1 MTPSLHS
8 QRGATLVIALILLVV
23 LTLFSLSSYHSA
35 VSDLRTVGNSQ
46 ARTEALNAAQEA
58 IETALSSPQFTTTPG
73 NALPNPCGG
82 ANTYCT
88 DYDGNGSAEYVTR
101 LTPAPACLSMQLI
114 KVVDL
119 NLSDS
124 EDLSCAQGQAQQFGI
139 AGPDLTASDS
149 VCANT
154 TWQITAETTSP
165 VNAAKVKV
173 TQGVGI
179 RVGMD
184 DMAGACL

>member
-1 MTPSLHS
+1 MGRGRE
-8 QRGATLVIALILLVV
+8 RGATLVIALILLIV

-35 VSDLRTVGNSQ
+35 VTDLKTVGNSQ

-58 IETALSSPQFTTTPG
+58 LETALSTPQFTSTPT
-73 NALPNPCGG
+73 NALAQPCGA

-88 DYDGNGSAEYVTR
+88 DYDGNGTPEYITR
-101 LTPAPACLSMQLI
+101 LTPAPACMSMKLI

-119 NLSDS
+119 NLADS
-124 EDLSCAQGQAQQFGI
+124 EDLSCAVSQSQQFGI
-139 AGPDLTASDS
+139 AGLDTSASDS

-154 TWQITAETTSP
+154 TWQLTAETTSP
-165 VNAAKVKV
+165 VNAAKVTV

-179 RVGMD
+179 RVGAD